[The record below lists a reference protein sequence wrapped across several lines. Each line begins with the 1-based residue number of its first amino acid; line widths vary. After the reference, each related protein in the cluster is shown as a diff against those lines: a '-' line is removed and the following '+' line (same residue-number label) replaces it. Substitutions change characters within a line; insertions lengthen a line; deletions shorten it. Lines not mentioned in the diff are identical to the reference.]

1 MDLFLY
7 EQFRLQIF
15 LLCSQGIFF
24 LGGGGL
30 YFHHEVNV
38 FKLKTIVFTFMIV
51 DNVKLIL
58 DNEKDHTQNDLFCGE
73 FPVTC
78 LYSNVC

>member
-24 LGGGGL
+24 WGGGVL
-30 YFHHEVNV
+30 TSTM
-38 FKLKTIVFTFMIV
+38 KLMLLKTIVFTFMIV

-58 DNEKDHTQNDLFCGE
+58 DNEKDHTQNDLLCGE
-73 FPVTC
+73 FPVTY

>member
-24 LGGGGL
+24 GGGVL
-30 YFHHEVNV
+30 TSTM
-38 FKLKTIVFTFMIV
+38 KLMLLKTIVFTFMIV

-58 DNEKDHTQNDLFCGE
+58 DNEKDHTQNDLLCGE
-73 FPVTC
+73 FPVTY

>member
-24 LGGGGL
+24 GGGRVL
-30 YFHHEVNV
+30 TSTM
-38 FKLKTIVFTFMIV
+38 KLMLLKTIVFTFMIV

-58 DNEKDHTQNDLFCGE
+58 DNEKDHTQNDLLCGE
-73 FPVTC
+73 FPVTY